1 MKNLITDYPAWAIAL
16 CPLIGLAYAA
26 LLYYRES
33 RLGDLSK
40 ALRAALAVLR
50 FGTVTILVFFL
61 LGPLIR
67 YYSTEVDQP
76 VVVLATD
83 NSSSL
88 ILGKDS
94 IGNREQIEALQSELH
109 ANLGDNFELVSYT
122 FGSDV
127 SEGSDST
134 FSEPVTNIAN
144 LFESLKGRY
153 ANRNLGAVVV
163 ATDGIY
169 NRGANPRYA
178 VSGIESPVYTV
189 ALGDT
194 SIQKDVLV
202 AEVAANRIAFL
213 GNKFPIEARIKA
225 DRVEGESLT
234 YSVAHAGEVLED
246 GSFTAESDQFET
258 TVRFLVDAEEPGLQ
272 RYTVRVSR
280 VEDEITYANNTA
292 TVFVDVIDSRK
303 KVLILADSPHPDVFA
318 LRRAI
323 SGSENYEVEVAF
335 QENFQGNFDDFD
347 LLVLHQIPSVK
358 TNQILQTSINQSKT
372 PILAVV
378 GAKTLTDRMPT
389 FGLGVQLNASRSS
402 FNDVSALVNPG
413 FSLFKLD
420 KNFNTF
426 LSDAPPLLVPFGDW
440 QISNSAEIVLSQ
452 RVGNIATDDPL
463 LIVNEVNDEKNAVLL
478 GEGMWRWR
486 IYNYATAENHED
498 FDGFITG
505 LLQYLSVEEDKRLFR
520 VESPRDLM
528 ENERLIVNAELY
540 NPALEPVNDVEVGIE
555 FTDEEGKK
563 FPFTF
568 TRTQTAYRLDAG
580 NLPVG
585 TYNYTAFTTR
595 NGKEYTDSGSLS
607 IRPFALEGA
616 NLTANHR
623 VLFNIS
629 ENTGGEMIYPADISA
644 LSEKIKASG
653 SMQPVSYTTE
663 IFTSLIQLGWP
674 LFVLLALLSAEWFI
688 RKRSGHY

>member
-16 CPLIGLAYAA
+16 CPMIGLAYAA

-50 FGTVTILVFFL
+50 FATVAILVFFL

-67 YYSTEVDQP
+67 YYSTEIDQP

-83 NSSSL
+83 NSGSL
-88 ILGKDS
+88 VLGKDS
-94 IGNREQIEALQSELH
+94 TANRNNIEALRNGLQR
-109 ANLGDNFELVSYT
+109 NLGDDYELVSYT
-122 FGSDV
+122 FGNDV
-127 SEGSDST
+127 REGADSS
-134 FSEPVTNIAN
+134 FSEPVTNMAN
-144 LFESLKGRY
+144 LFESLNSRY
-153 ANRNLGAVVV
+153 ANRNLGAVVI
-163 ATDGIY
+163 ASDGIY

-178 VSGIESPVYTV
+178 VSGVEAPVYTV

-194 SIQKDVLV
+194 SIQKDVLI

-225 DRVEGESLT
+225 DRAEGEDLT
-234 YSVAHAGEVLED
+234 YSVVRNGEVLED
-246 GSFTAESDQFET
+246 GSLTADSDQFES
-258 TVRFLVDAEEPGLQ
+258 TVRFLVDAEDSGLQ
-272 RYTVRVSR
+272 RYTVKVSR
-280 VEDEITYANNTA
+280 VEGEVTYANNA
-292 TVFVDVIDSRK
+292 ASVFVDVVDSRR

-323 SGSENYEVEVAF
+323 SSSENYEVEVAF
-335 QENFQGNFDDFD
+335 QDKFQGDFDDYD

-358 TNQILQTSINQSKT
+358 TNQITQTSINKSTT
-372 PILAVV
+372 PVFAIV
-378 GAKTLTDRMPT
+378 GAKTLIDRMPT
-389 FGLGVQLNASRSS
+389 LGLGVQLNTSKAS
-402 FNDVSALVNPG
+402 FNDVAAAVNPS
-413 FSLFKLD
+413 FPLFKLD
-420 KNFNTF
+420 DDLNDF
-426 LSDAPPLLVPFGDW
+426 LIDAPPLLIPFGKW
-440 QISNSAEIVLSQ
+440 QISNSAETVLKQ

-463 LIVNEVNDEKNAVLL
+463 LIVNEVNEEKNAVLL
-478 GEGMWRWR
+478 GEGLWRWR
-486 IYNYATAENHED
+486 IYNYATSETHAD
-498 FDGFITG
+498 FDGLITG
-505 LLQYLSVEEDKRLFR
+505 LLQYLAVEEDKRLFR

-528 ENERLIVNAELY
+528 ESERLIVKAELY
-540 NPALEPVNDVEVGIE
+540 NQALEPVNDSEVGIE

-563 FPFTF
+563 YPFTF
-568 TRTQTAYRLDAG
+568 TRTETAYRLDAG

-585 TYNYTAFTTR
+585 TYDYTASTTR
-595 NGKEYTDSGSLS
+595 NGQDFTDSGSLS

-629 ENTGGEMIYPADISA
+629 ESTGGEMVYPAEIES

-653 SMQPVSYTTE
+653 SMKPVSYTTE
-663 IFTSLIQLGWP
+663 IFTSILQLGWP